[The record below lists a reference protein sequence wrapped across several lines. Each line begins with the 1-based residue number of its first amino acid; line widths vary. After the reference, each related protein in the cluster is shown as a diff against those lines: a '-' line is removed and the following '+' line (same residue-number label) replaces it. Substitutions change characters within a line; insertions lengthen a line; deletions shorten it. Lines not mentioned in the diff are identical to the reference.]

1 MITMERY
8 TIKQARQLS
17 EKTQVEMARLL
28 GVSRD
33 TYRKIELN
41 PDSATIAQ
49 ARAISIILKIP
60 VNQIFALADAD
71 GAIT

>member
-8 TIKQARQLS
+8 TIKQARRLT
-17 EKTQVEMARLL
+17 EKTQVEMAQLL
-28 GVSRD
+28 GISRD

-49 ARAISIILKIP
+49 ARAISLILKIP
-60 VNQIFALADAD
+60 VNQIFDLVDAD
-71 GAIT
+71 GTIT